1 MKLLKELGAEHVLN
15 SSEPDFN
22 KKLSELAKR
31 LRATVCFEAIG
42 GKFTG
47 QVMSCMPSGS
57 ICMLYG
63 LLSEQAVS
71 DIDPLLLLGRN

>member
-1 MKLLKELGAEHVLN
+1 MKDLGAEHVLN
-15 SSEPDFN
+15 SSEEGFEE
-22 KKLSELAKR
+22 KLRELSKR

-47 QVMSCMPSGS
+47 VVMSCMPSNS

-63 LLSEQAVS
+63 LLSEQAIGDV
-71 DIDPLLLLGRN
+71 DPLLLIGRN